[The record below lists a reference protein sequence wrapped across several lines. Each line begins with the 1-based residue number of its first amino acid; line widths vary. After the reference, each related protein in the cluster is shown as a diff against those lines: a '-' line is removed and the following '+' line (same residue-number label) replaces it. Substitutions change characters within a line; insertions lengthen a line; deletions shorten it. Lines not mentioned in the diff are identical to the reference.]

1 MIKSTPALELLH
13 GKEEEIYGDCA
24 YIGLEKQENAP
35 KIRYETVKKL
45 STQNKI
51 ADEYQREVVKAEE
64 KIKCRIRAKVE
75 HIFNIIK
82 NIFRFK
88 KIKYRGEAKNDG
100 HFHMLFALAN
110 LYKIRCKGLSLPFC
124 IN

>member
-1 MIKSTPALELLH
+1 MLVQKAVD
-13 GKEEEIYGDCA
+13 G
-24 YIGLEKQENAP
+24 
-35 KIRYETVKKL
+35 
-45 STQNKI
+45 TQNKI

-110 LYKIRCKGLSLPFC
+110 LYKIRCKGLSLLFA
-124 IN
+124 